1 MAVNFI
7 VNEKNHIEME
17 ITDVDASLLY
27 YLVEKLN
34 STNGVEFAATK
45 KDHPLLGGQKLIV
58 KTKSASAAEVT
69 LKALKEIEE
78 ETEEFKKKFQQI
90 VK

>member
-1 MAVNFI
+1 
-7 VNEKNHIEME
+7 
-17 ITDVDASLLY
+17 
-27 YLVEKLN
+27 
-34 STNGVEFAATK
+34 VEFAATK
-45 KDHPLLGGQKLIV
+45 KEHPLSDVQKLIV
-58 KTKSASAAEVT
+58 KTKSANAADIT